1 MEGQPERERE
11 HGREEQH
18 RGGDERHITAH
29 DILAGATV
37 PGRLDVRIELRPG
50 PPGGDLEMMR
60 GGPLEPLFA
69 QEKRLVKWLTADERH
84 RVLFLTDPLT
94 ALQQSG
100 LEISDEQLEF
110 LRTAHAAHEHASVLP
125 PGAELTSLDVVLGK
139 PIEAHGDDEHPE
151 DEVYG

>member
-1 MEGQPERERE
+1 MEGERERERE
-11 HGREEQH
+11 HGREEH
-18 RGGDERHITAH
+18 PLRGDERHITAH

-69 QEKRLVKWLTADERH
+69 QEKRLVKWLAADERH
-84 RVLFLTDPLT
+84 RVLFVTDPLT

-100 LEISDEQLEF
+100 LEVSDEQLEF

-125 PGAELTSLDVVLGK
+125 PGAELTSLDVALGK
-139 PIEAHGDDEHPE
+139 PIEAHDDDDEQPE
-151 DEVYG
+151 EE